1 MQLKEKRLGENMDFY
16 SAKELLDIS
25 EKTNRTIAEIMI
37 EREVSEFEISEKEII
52 EKMRKTF
59 LVMKD
64 SCHTPIK
71 EPKKSI
77 GGLIGGE
84 AKKLSE
90 NKNNFLLCG
99 KFISKAMTYALAV
112 MELNASMGV
121 IVAAPTAGSAGVVPA
136 GIVALYESL
145 NLDESIVLD
154 GLFTAGAIGYL
165 AMRNA
170 SVSGAEA
177 GCQAEVGMASA
188 MTAAALT
195 IMQGGD
201 TKKALDAASI
211 CLSNLLGLVC
221 DPVAGLVE
229 SPCQNRNVIGVMN
242 AISASQLV
250 LSGIKAFIPLDQ
262 MIEAMYNVGKSL
274 PSSLRETA
282 LGGCATTEV
291 ACNKCKEIFG

>member
-1 MQLKEKRLGENMDFY
+1 
-16 SAKELLDIS
+16 
-25 EKTNRTIAEIMI
+25 
-37 EREVSEFEISEKEII
+37 
-52 EKMRKTF
+52 
-59 LVMKD
+59 
-64 SCHTPIK
+64 
-71 EPKKSI
+71 
-77 GGLIGGE
+77 
-84 AKKLSE
+84 
-90 NKNNFLLCG
+90 
-99 KFISKAMTYALAV
+99 MTYALAV

-201 TKKALDAASI
+201 TRKALDAASI

-291 ACNKCKEIFG
+291 ACSKCKEIFG